1 MNDKIKQFSFWE
13 LPKRVSSLEKEV
25 EELKKI
31 IEELK
36 QQIN

>member
-1 MNDKIKQFSFWE
+1 MNNTTKKFSYWE
-13 LPKRVSSLEKEV
+13 LPKRVSNLEKEV
-25 EELKKI
+25 EDLKKI